1 MLVVM
6 PNAMGINRLNDMLLM
21 TIFMMMSWMD
31 RDLQMMI
38 LTSSWSWC
46 WGLLPPPKIVE
57 EPVLPYYQPTNR
69 EIVKLMPSFNYME
82 EEFPIRNHATSKQQ
96 SRTKM
101 MYQISTTRKPWEK
114 GIRLTLAQSWLKIN
128 FYIKEK
134 RQVKRYSEDSKNP
147 QPIK

>member
-46 WGLLPPPKIVE
+46 WGLLPPQNSGRASAAL
-57 EPVLPYYQPTNR
+57 LPAYQQ
-69 EIVKLMPSFNYME
+69 
-82 EEFPIRNHATSKQQ
+82 RN
-96 SRTKM
+96 
-101 MYQISTTRKPWEK
+101 
-114 GIRLTLAQSWLKIN
+114 
-128 FYIKEK
+128 
-134 RQVKRYSEDSKNP
+134 SEAYAKF
-147 QPIK
+147 